1 MENSDKALDRGAK
14 RVYDVA
20 PSAAFAE
27 FMSTGWAPTPLTG
40 IHQDEV
46 IPHCIERREKL
57 SAAFTGLRLV
67 LPSGAAKQRSNDT
80 DYLYRPHT
88 AFAYYTG
95 VQGVEA
101 NPDSVLV
108 MEPSGSGHA
117 PILFINP
124 RSTRDTSAFY
134 TDAKNGELWVGRRF
148 TTEEASERYG
158 IEVRKIEELEACLL
172 YTSPSPRDRQKS
184 RMPSSA

>member
-46 IPHCIERREKL
+46 ITHCITRREKL

-101 NPDSVLV
+101 NPDSV
-108 MEPSGSGHA
+108 
-117 PILFINP
+117 
-124 RSTRDTSAFY
+124 
-134 TDAKNGELWVGRRF
+134 
-148 TTEEASERYG
+148 
-158 IEVRKIEELEACLL
+158 
-172 YTSPSPRDRQKS
+172 
-184 RMPSSA
+184 